1 MKIDIALKQFDIF
14 NRIKFYG
21 KNHTYKIDGEIT
33 SSSVTRFLNLFTPF
47 FDRDKIALNVAKRNN
62 VDLQTVLNEWE
73 YEKEVACLKGTIF
86 HNYIDNYLHNKIS
99 PINKTEILEFY
110 KGDETVADA
119 FMIKVAKLILQ
130 FEKFYKYY
138 DEKFIHF
145 KSEFVVGDISDTRI
159 CGTIDNLSLCR
170 HTNDLYIVD
179 YKTNKKFTE
188 KNTFG
193 KYLTG
198 PVSYLE
204 DTKMNVYGLQLH
216 MYKYIVE
223 KYTDFKVKCIIVWF
237 NENNDT
243 YKLFTP
249 PDFSEEIVKMI
260 DFYKNKNNTIV
271 TCTSAIENY
280 IESIAD

>member
-1 MKIDIALKQFDIF
+1 MKIDTALKQFDIF

-47 FDRDKIALNVAKRNN
+47 FDRDKIALNVAKKNN

-86 HNYIDNYLHNKIS
+86 HNYIDNYLHNKII
-99 PINKTEILEFY
+99 PVNKTEILEFY
-110 KGDETVADA
+110 KGDETATDA
-119 FMIKVAKLILQ
+119 FMIRVAKLILQ

-138 DEKFIHF
+138 NEKFIHF

-170 HTNDLYIVD
+170 ETNDLYIVD

-193 KYLTG
+193 KFLTG

-223 KYTDFKVKCIIVWF
+223 KYTDFKVKCLIVWF
-237 NENNDT
+237 NETNDT

-249 PDFSEEIVKMI
+249 PDLSEEIINMI
-260 DFYKNKNNTIV
+260 NCYKNKNNTIV

>member
-1 MKIDIALKQFDIF
+1 MKIDTALKQFDIF
-14 NRIKFYG
+14 NRIKFYD

-47 FDRDKIALNVAKRNN
+47 FDRDKIALNVAKKNN

-86 HNYIDNYLHNKIS
+86 HNYIDNYLHNKII
-99 PINKTEILEFY
+99 PVNKTEILEFY
-110 KGDETVADA
+110 KGDETATDA
-119 FMIKVAKLILQ
+119 FMIRVAKLILQ

-138 DEKFIHF
+138 NEKFIHF

-170 HTNDLYIVD
+170 ETNDLYIVD

-193 KYLTG
+193 KFLTG

-237 NENNDT
+237 NENNET

-249 PDFSEEIVKMI
+249 PDLSEEIINMI
-260 DFYKNKNNTIV
+260 NFYKNKNSTIV